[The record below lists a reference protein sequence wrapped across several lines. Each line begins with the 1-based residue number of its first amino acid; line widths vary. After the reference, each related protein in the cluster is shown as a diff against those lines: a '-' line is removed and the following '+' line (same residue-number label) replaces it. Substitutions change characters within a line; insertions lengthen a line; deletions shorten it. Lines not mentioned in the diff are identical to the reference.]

1 VSAAPASA
9 STAGAAHEPGLPLG
23 WIVAL
28 VLVPIGVMLFS
39 LFAFRT
45 IYQLW
50 CRQTGTQLSANSQ
63 AIAFAPS
70 VHTGRFVK
78 VYFEA
83 SVLDQLPVSFTAK
96 DPQQTVEVGQ
106 DGTNYYRF
114 HNLTDRVVRMRPV
127 HYVCPI
133 NASRQF
139 GMKVCFCFK
148 DQVLGPGETRE
159 YPVVYCFSPDL
170 DQRIHTASIC
180 YSLFSLELTESDQEL
195 NRRIAATVGARGGVV
210 SPRHDPALG
219 AGVEATSH
227 IEGDVP

>member
-1 VSAAPASA
+1 
-9 STAGAAHEPGLPLG
+9 
-23 WIVAL
+23 
-28 VLVPIGVMLFS
+28 MLFA

-50 CRQTGTQLSANSQ
+50 CRETGTQLSANSK

-83 SVLDQLPVSFTAK
+83 SVLDSLPVSFTAR
-96 DPQQTVEVGQ
+96 DAQQMVEVGQ
-106 DGTNYYRF
+106 DGTNFYRF
-114 HNLTDRVVRMRPV
+114 HNLTGRVVRMRPV

-210 SPRHDPALG
+210 SPRRDPGLG
-219 AGVEATSH
+219 AGVEAMAHAGGPS
-227 IEGDVP
+227 P